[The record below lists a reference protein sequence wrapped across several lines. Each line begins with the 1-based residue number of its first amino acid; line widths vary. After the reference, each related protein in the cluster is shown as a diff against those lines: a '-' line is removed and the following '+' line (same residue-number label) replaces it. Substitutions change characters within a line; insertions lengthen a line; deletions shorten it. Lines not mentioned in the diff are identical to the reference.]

1 MAHHINIVF
10 VCIENS
16 NRSQMA
22 EAFARLLGGEHVCAY
37 SAGSRPSGTV
47 NPKAIAALRG
57 FDYDLSTHHSKS
69 LDVLPSIE
77 FDAVITMGC
86 GDACPHIRAR
96 FYDDWSLPDPS
107 NLSPEAYSEICQTI
121 RSIVKALLGDLG
133 VAIDTA
139 VAEKERT

>member
-1 MAHHINIVF
+1 MAHPINVLF
-10 VCIENS
+10 VCVENS

-22 EAFARLLGGEHVCAY
+22 EAFARLHGGEGVTAF
-37 SAGSRPSGTV
+37 SAGSRPSGIV

-107 NLSPEAYSEICQTI
+107 DLSPEAYSEICRAI
-121 RSIVKALLGDLG
+121 NSKVKTLLSDLG
-133 VAIDTA
+133 LVIET
-139 VAEKERT
+139 ELQKRERT